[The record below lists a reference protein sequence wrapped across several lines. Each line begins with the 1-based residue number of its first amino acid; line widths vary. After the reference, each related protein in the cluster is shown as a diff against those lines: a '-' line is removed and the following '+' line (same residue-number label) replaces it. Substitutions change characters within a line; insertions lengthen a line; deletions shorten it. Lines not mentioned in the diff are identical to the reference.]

1 MREMGSIRRFNRFY
15 SSILGRIDQKIY
27 HDPYPLTEVRVLQEI
42 DFENGKT
49 ASEIGDKLGIDRGYM
64 SRIIKKFDSA
74 GLIEKKQLSGDKRH
88 FALFITK
95 KGKEEIEKLVATA
108 DDALV
113 EMTKNLSLE
122 EFLELVAA
130 MQTIEK
136 LFSKEDVN

>member
-1 MREMGSIRRFNRFY
+1 MRKMGSIRRFNRFY

-74 GLIEKKQLSGDKRH
+74 GLIEKNSFLVIS
-88 FALFITK
+88 AILLFLLQK
-95 KGKEEIEKLVATA
+95 KEKKKL
-108 DDALV
+108 
-113 EMTKNLSLE
+113 KNLL
-122 EFLELVAA
+122 LLR
-130 MQTIEK
+130 MRH
-136 LFSKEDVN
+136 

>member
-74 GLIEKKQLSGDKRH
+74 GLIEKKNSFLVIS
-88 FALFITK
+88 AILLFLLQK
-95 KGKEEIEKLVATA
+95 KGKER
-108 DDALV
+108 
-113 EMTKNLSLE
+113 N
-122 EFLELVAA
+122 
-130 MQTIEK
+130 
-136 LFSKEDVN
+136 